1 MHHMIAFK
9 QPVTDGQDVVKG
21 AGEKKEQDYAE
32 LHNDDG
38 PMIFCESC
46 SKCGHD
52 RSSSGLKSS
61 VFESVYRI

>member
-21 AGEKKEQDYAE
+21 AGEKKEQDYGE
-32 LHNDDG
+32 LGHDDD

-46 SKCGHD
+46 S
-52 RSSSGLKSS
+52 
-61 VFESVYRI
+61 